1 MRRVKLA
8 LSILDQQEDRYE
20 QVCMTL
26 LGQSWFNRAKTLAL
40 IAHDRILNSEEGTR
54 GLPKAY
60 K

>member
-1 MRRVKLA
+1 MLA

-20 QVCMTL
+20 QVCMTP
-26 LGQSWFNRAKTLAL
+26 LGQSWFNRAKTIAL

-60 K
+60 R

>member
-1 MRRVKLA
+1 MLGLA
-8 LSILDQQEDRYE
+8 ILE
-20 QVCMTL
+20 QHEHRFSLICLTN
-26 LGQSWFNRAKTLAL
+26 LGWSWFNRSKAIAL